1 MTAVSAVPRR
11 GPAQAARGLA
21 GLALGD
27 FRDRVRRP
35 AYLVILAAAA
45 GLGYLAVPEAGSR
58 WVILNLGHYRGLYT
72 SAYVGMA
79 TALAG
84 AIWLTLGGFYVV
96 RNAIARDVATGVGEV
111 LAATPLRTAGYLA
124 AKFLGNLL
132 VLGSMLGVLAGTA
145 LVVQLARGESTAV
158 DPVALAAPFL
168 LIGVPMVALTAAAAL
183 LFEAIPPLRAGLGNV
198 VWFVVWMAIALG
210 GQSPRAPLGGIGVY
224 PVAAS
229 LRRAMVAQ
237 GIDPAGQEFSLGLTY
252 LDRPLRPFAWHGFEP
267 GLGFVLG
274 RLALVGVAAVLALL
288 PALWFGRFDPARRAA
303 PAPEPQAAPGPDG
316 PAAALPEPPATAVRP
331 VPAPARGRRGGA
343 AGRLFA
349 GELRIL
355 VQGVARWWWLGALAI
370 NAAAAVAPAPAAAA
384 YVLPVAWIWPVLIWS
399 RLGTQRHEHGV
410 EALLGAYPAARGRVL
425 AEWAAG
431 AAVAAAAGAVPLARM
446 LLAGDRAGVAS
457 WCAAVLFI
465 PAFALALGTLSRTQR
480 LFQIGYLVLWYGAV
494 NGVPVVDYMGIVR
507 DGAGLAGPPPGAIAA
522 LAVALLAAALV
533 TERVRRAGI
542 APGRR

>member
-1 MTAVSAVPRR
+1 
-11 GPAQAARGLA
+11 
-21 GLALGD
+21 
-27 FRDRVRRP
+27 
-35 AYLVILAAAA
+35 
-45 GLGYLAVPEAGSR
+45 
-58 WVILNLGHYRGLYT
+58 
-72 SAYVGMA
+72 
-79 TALAG
+79 
-84 AIWLTLGGFYVV
+84 
-96 RNAIARDVATGVGEV
+96 
-111 LAATPLRTAGYLA
+111 A

-168 LIGVPMVALTAAAAL
+168 LIGEPMVALTAAAAL

-274 RLALVGVAAVLALL
+274 RLALVGVAAVLALP
-288 PALWFGRFDPARRAA
+288 PALWFGRFGPARRAA

-355 VQGVARWWWLGALAI
+355 VQG
-370 NAAAAVAPAPAAAA
+370 
-384 YVLPVAWIWPVLIWS
+384 
-399 RLGTQRHEHGV
+399 
-410 EALLGAYPAARGRVL
+410 
-425 AEWAAG
+425 
-431 AAVAAAAGAVPLARM
+431 
-446 LLAGDRAGVAS
+446 
-457 WCAAVLFI
+457 
-465 PAFALALGTLSRTQR
+465 
-480 LFQIGYLVLWYGAV
+480 
-494 NGVPVVDYMGIVR
+494 
-507 DGAGLAGPPPGAIAA
+507 
-522 LAVALLAAALV
+522 
-533 TERVRRAGI
+533 
-542 APGRR
+542 